1 MMQENGNRLR
11 IHAQI
16 TPENSSAPEKKV
28 RWRSI
33 PHPGNRPVRVRGKL
47 SASDRLLRSS
57 AIACALLL
65 AVLALGNIDQPW
77 AQKSSKAVQKALT
90 MHIDLDDSIGRLN
103 FVREWMP
110 ESALVFFNLSEKTEF
125 ALPSAGTLTHP
136 YNDAQP
142 WLLFESTGGD
152 VFAPQ
157 DGTITTVCTLGDGAA
172 YAVLNRMKPLAA
184 PMPAQIYL
192 IDASTK
198 KTALLRTLRTD
209 RAALFLV
216 RENGQIKRMI
226 DDRAILSQLEK
237 QE

>member
-47 SASDRLLRSS
+47 SAGDRLLRSS

-157 DGTITTVCTLGDGAA
+157 DGTITTVCTLGDGAIG
-172 YAVLNRMKPLAA
+172 L
-184 PMPAQIYL
+184 L
-192 IDASTK
+192 IDHGSGLESVCAYLEETFVHSGDK
-198 KTALLRTLRTD
+198 VSRGERIGTAAGQLYYEL
-209 RAALFLV
+209 
-216 RENGQIKRMI
+216 RENQQPVNPGARMGI
-226 DDRAILSQLEK
+226 EA
-237 QE
+237 